1 MSFSTAL
8 LAGSTHGALLE
19 SLHTCF
25 MFRDCYES
33 MILLTYLSPDLDQ
46 QNAIFRKAG
55 LSRQADRDARRKG
68 EKEAKWLFP
77 LGFLKWK
84 PEVSQSSPTFTAF

>member
-8 LAGSTHGALLE
+8 LADSTHDTLLE

-25 MFRDCYES
+25 MIHDCYES
-33 MILLTYLSPDLDQ
+33 MILLTYLSPDPDQ

-68 EKEAKWLFP
+68 DKETK
-77 LGFLKWK
+77 
-84 PEVSQSSPTFTAF
+84 